1 MSRTLFAAVILAVA
15 TLSGQ
20 VRAQTPPSAAEL
32 SAYQG
37 LHAAAASGDVA
48 RVNHLAAT
56 GADLNARDGNGRT
69 PLHVA
74 AFRGQGSVARALIV
88 AGANPALLDHQRYD
102 AVTIVAVSDDVPTL
116 KALLAAGAAA
126 TLVTSRYDGTALI
139 AAAHLGHEGIVE
151 ELIKAK
157 APLDH
162 VNNLGWTALMEAV
175 VLGNGGPRHV
185 ATVQALVA
193 AGANP
198 GIADRDGLTPLQHAR
213 ARGYQAIVEALEGR
227 RVR

>member
-1 MSRTLFAAVILAVA
+1 MSRTLFAAVILAGGI
-15 TLSGQ
+15 LSGQ
-20 VRAQTPPSAAEL
+20 VRAQTPPTTAEL

-37 LHAAAASGDVA
+37 LHAAAASGDVNQIG
-48 RVNHLAAT
+48 RLAAA

-69 PLHVA
+69 PLHVS
-74 AFRGQGSVARALIV
+74 AFRGQGAAARVLIA
-88 AGANPALLDHQRYD
+88 AGANPALLDQQRYD

-139 AAAHLGHEGIVE
+139 ASAHLGHEGIVK
-151 ELIKAK
+151 ELIKAR

-185 ATVQALVA
+185 ATVRALVA

-198 GIADRDGLTPLQHAR
+198 GIADRDGVTPLQHAR
-213 ARGYQAIVEALEGR
+213 TRGYQAIVDTLEGK